1 MKKKNLIFLSIGII
15 CIITLIIG
23 ICMLILPKSMS
34 LPSGI
39 ILICLSLAFGMIL
52 PNPISFI
59 GLIMGIFMIIF
70 PKWLALYS
78 GIFFICLGIISAIA
92 NPFIW
97 LKKTRG

>member
-1 MKKKNLIFLSIGII
+1 MKKKNLIFLSIGIT

-39 ILICLSLAFGMIL
+39 ILICLSLAFGMLL

-78 GIFFICLGIISAIA
+78 GIFFICLGIISAII
-92 NPFIW
+92 NPVIW
-97 LKKTRG
+97 MKKERG